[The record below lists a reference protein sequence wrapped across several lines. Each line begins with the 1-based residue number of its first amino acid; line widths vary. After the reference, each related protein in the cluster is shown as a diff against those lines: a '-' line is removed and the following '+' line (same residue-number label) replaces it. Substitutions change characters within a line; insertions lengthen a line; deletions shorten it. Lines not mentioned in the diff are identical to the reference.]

1 VTDPDM
7 ATTLRNLKVPKR
19 MTSSQELRD
28 FLLAGIEEG
37 EGSPDGPVQ
46 LNQLTELVILSH
58 LEVIDALGA
67 LEERIAAAE
76 HNAAQLKKSIRPGGW
91 L

>member
-7 ATTLRNLKVPKR
+7 ATTLRNLKVPTR

-28 FLLAGIEEG
+28 FLLAGFEQP
-37 EGSPDGPVQ
+37 EGSPEGPVQ
-46 LNQLTELVILSH
+46 LNQLTELVIRSH

-67 LEERIAAAE
+67 LEERVAAAE